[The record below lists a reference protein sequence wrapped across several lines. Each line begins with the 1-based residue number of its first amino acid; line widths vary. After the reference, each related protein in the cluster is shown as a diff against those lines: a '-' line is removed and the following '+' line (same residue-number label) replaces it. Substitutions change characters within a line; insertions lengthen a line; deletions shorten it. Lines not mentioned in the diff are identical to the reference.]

1 KLAAGTAIMAALGV
15 CAYAHFHFGPPND
28 NTAPQTAEL
37 SAAVQPVPATSVQTA
52 LNASG
57 SSAEAGGSES
67 ASSWTE
73 VLPAEPVDASAKAE
87 PVQASQKVEAVEAS
101 QKAEPIGVSQKMVSA
116 ASSTTTEPRISVTAG
131 SADVLFLQRPGVNI
145 RSTPSKSGSGIG
157 TAPKGTRFNV
167 LSREADWIQ

>member
-37 SAAVQPVPATSVQTA
+37 SAAVQPVPATSVQAA
-52 LNASG
+52 LNASRF
-57 SSAEAGGSES
+57 SSEAAGSES

-87 PVQASQKVEAVEAS
+87 PVQASQKVEPEAS
-101 QKAEPIGVSQKMVSA
+101 QKAEPSGLSQKMVSA
-116 ASSTTTEPRISVTAG
+116 
-131 SADVLFLQRPGVNI
+131 
-145 RSTPSKSGSGIG
+145 
-157 TAPKGTRFNV
+157 
-167 LSREADWIQ
+167 